1 MEQNNLD
8 RINQLARLAKERALT
23 PDEQAEREALR
34 KAYLA
39 DFRRGFKAQLENT
52 VVEYPDGTR
61 VPFRDAGRPKP

>member
-8 RINQLARLAKERALT
+8 RINQLARLAKDRALT

>member
-1 MEQNNLD
+1 MEQRNLE

-34 KAYLA
+34 QAYLA
-39 DFRRGFKAQLENT
+39 DFRRSFKAQLENT